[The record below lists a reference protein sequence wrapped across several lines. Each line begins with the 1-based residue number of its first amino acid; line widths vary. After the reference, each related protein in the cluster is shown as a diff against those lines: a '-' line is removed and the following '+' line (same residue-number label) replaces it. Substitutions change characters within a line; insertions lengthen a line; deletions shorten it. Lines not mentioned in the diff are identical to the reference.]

1 MDQMVKKIQ
10 LEEQVTE
17 GVIIEFETK
26 NPVFSLNTYK
36 GTSFD
41 ELRLP
46 ETLRVVLELKD
57 EEKLILFSR
66 YLRQMSWVIMNTTDM
81 VM

>member
-1 MDQMVKKIQ
+1 MHCKDKLKRYVAVILILVMVIPFVTLESYGSDGKKIP

-41 ELRLP
+41 E
-46 ETLRVVLELKD
+46 
-57 EEKLILFSR
+57 
-66 YLRQMSWVIMNTTDM
+66 N
-81 VM
+81 